1 MLSGGPSSALG
12 PGFPARL
19 PPFVSCG
26 RFSFVRTPF
35 FCRLLVRFS
44 RPGGLVI
51 RPEPEII
58 FTFVQTK
65 RSMKVL
71 YTALLAL
78 LLFPSCR
85 RQSGDIDSF
94 LHNAESLM
102 NEHPEDALSIIR
114 HIDRR
119 KIYSSASEARYAL
132 LYSQALDKNY
142 VDVTSDSL
150 TAVAV
155 NYYDRHGTK
164 HERAMAHYY
173 QGRVFSNAGN
183 FDAAIRSYSLA
194 EDAASGTDD
203 YYLLGLINNAVGNL
217 HFEQYDLDEALQRD
231 QQAASFFHRA
241 QSPYNEALAYIG
253 VGTVYSLKGDN
264 EQMEI
269 VYNKAI
275 EIYKELNATDKILP
289 LYEDIIIETKLNTGI
304 DLSSIKRDLRHYYT
318 IYNNGRI
325 PIQSMGLW
333 QGIYLKA
340 NELDSA
346 RLCGEIILRNRQ
358 AFNAHKIAGC
368 YSLLE
373 RIEMARGNYPE
384 AYRYVKQYIAVMDS
398 INQEKEEALVLE
410 LEQKYRN
417 RILNQSYENLKQHND
432 QQRIITGLVLLFSLS
447 LLVAGLLYLRKW
459 RENAAL
465 KMREAEAEKE
475 SLGRACREL
484 QEQLGTVGDR
494 VDTDDEQERQLFDA
508 LEERMVVLR
517 NWVDK
522 AETMKPALFMKSFR
536 DYMTVNVKSKH
547 ALSDLQYVVNRK
559 YFGVVD
565 YLKAHYPELR
575 KQDLDLCC
583 LLCFGFS
590 QHGICYLYTR
600 ISVRSTTSGAAC
612 ARSWGFRPS
621 GRSRASSPS
630 SLPNWPRRRSDRPC
644 AARGA
649 EPLFGEDMHV
659 IECTIFHHTRIGCAP
674 AL

>member
-1 MLSGGPSSALG
+1 M
-12 PGFPARL
+12 
-19 PPFVSCG
+19 
-26 RFSFVRTPF
+26 
-35 FCRLLVRFS
+35 
-44 RPGGLVI
+44 I

-164 HERAMAHYY
+164 HERAMDHYY
-173 QGRVFSNAGN
+173 QCRVFSNAGN

-264 EQMEI
+264 VNVEKA
-269 VYNKAI
+269 YNKAI

-447 LLVAGLLYLRKW
+447 LLIAGLLYLRKW

-475 SLGRACREL
+475 SLSRACREL

-559 YFGVVD
+559 YYGVVD

-590 QHGICYLYTR
+590 QHGICYLYNYED
-600 ISVRSTTSGAAC
+600 IGS
-612 ARSWGFRPS
+612 FYNK
-621 GRSRASSPS
+621 RSRLRKKLG
-630 SLPNWPRRRSDRPC
+630 LPPERTLESFI
-644 AARGA
+644 A
-649 EPLFGEDMHV
+649 ELLAEL
-659 IECTIFHHTRIGCAP
+659 AP
-674 AL
+674 KEE

>member
-1 MLSGGPSSALG
+1 M
-12 PGFPARL
+12 
-19 PPFVSCG
+19 
-26 RFSFVRTPF
+26 
-35 FCRLLVRFS
+35 
-44 RPGGLVI
+44 I

-203 YYLLGLINNAVGNL
+203 YYLLGLIYSAIGNL
-217 HFEQYDLDEALQRD
+217 HYEQYDLAEALARD
-231 QQAASFFHRA
+231 RKAVDFFHRA
-241 QSPYNEALAYIG
+241 GASYNEAMTYVGIG
-253 VGTVYSLKGDN
+253 IVSNLMGDN
-264 EQMEI
+264 EGMEKE
-269 VYNKAI
+269 YQKAI
-275 EIYKELNATDKILP
+275 AIYEEIGAINEILP
-289 LYEDIIIETKLNTGI
+289 LYEDLVVKTRLDVGD
-304 DLSSIKRDLRHYYT
+304 DLFAIKRDLRRYYAK
-318 IYNNGRI
+318 YNKGEI
-325 PIQSMGLW
+325 PLQSLGLW

-346 RLCGEIILRNRQ
+346 RLCGEIILHNRSS
-358 AFNAHKIAGC
+358 FTSHKIAGC

-522 AETMKPALFMKSFR
+522 AETMKPAVFMKSFR

-547 ALSDLQYVVNRK
+547 ALSDLCSTWSIVSTTAWSITSRPTIRSCANRTST
-559 YFGVVD
+559 FAVCSVS
-565 YLKAHYPELR
+565 AFRSTE
-575 KQDLDLCC
+575 
-583 LLCFGFS
+583 FATS
-590 QHGICYLYTR
+590 ITTR

-649 EPLFGEDMHV
+649 EPSFGEDMHV
-659 IECTIFHHTRIGCAP
+659 IECTIFHHTRIGCAT

>member
-1 MLSGGPSSALG
+1 M
-12 PGFPARL
+12 
-19 PPFVSCG
+19 
-26 RFSFVRTPF
+26 
-35 FCRLLVRFS
+35 
-44 RPGGLVI
+44 I

-155 NYYDRHGTK
+155 NSYDRHGTK

-590 QHGICYLYTR
+590 
-600 ISVRSTTSGAAC
+600 
-612 ARSWGFRPS
+612 
-621 GRSRASSPS
+621 
-630 SLPNWPRRRSDRPC
+630 
-644 AARGA
+644 
-649 EPLFGEDMHV
+649 
-659 IECTIFHHTRIGCAP
+659 
-674 AL
+674 

>member
-1 MLSGGPSSALG
+1 M
-12 PGFPARL
+12 
-19 PPFVSCG
+19 
-26 RFSFVRTPF
+26 
-35 FCRLLVRFS
+35 
-44 RPGGLVI
+44 I

-231 QQAASFFHRA
+231 LQAASFFHRA

-264 EQMEI
+264 VNVEKA
-269 VYNKAI
+269 YNKAI

-325 PIQSMGLW
+325 PIQSMELW

-373 RIEMARGNYPE
+373 RVEMARGNYPE

-484 QEQLGTVGDR
+484 QEQLGSVGDR

-559 YFGVVD
+559 YYGVVD

-590 QHGICYLYTR
+590 QHGICYLYNYED
-600 ISVRSTTSGAAC
+600 IGS
-612 ARSWGFRPS
+612 FYNK
-621 GRSRASSPS
+621 RSRLRKKLG
-630 SLPNWPRRRSDRPC
+630 LPPERTLESFI
-644 AARGA
+644 A
-649 EPLFGEDMHV
+649 ELLAGL
-659 IECTIFHHTRIGCAP
+659 AP
-674 AL
+674 KEE

>member
-1 MLSGGPSSALG
+1 
-12 PGFPARL
+12 
-19 PPFVSCG
+19 
-26 RFSFVRTPF
+26 
-35 FCRLLVRFS
+35 
-44 RPGGLVI
+44 
-51 RPEPEII
+51 
-58 FTFVQTK
+58 
-65 RSMKVL
+65 MKVL

-522 AETMKPALFMKSFR
+522 AETMKPALFMKSFC

-590 QHGICYLYTR
+590 QHGICYLYNYED
-600 ISVRSTTSGAAC
+600 IGS
-612 ARSWGFRPS
+612 FYNK
-621 GRSRASSPS
+621 RSRLRKKLG
-630 SLPNWPRRRSDRPC
+630 LPPERTLESFI
-644 AARGA
+644 A
-649 EPLFGEDMHV
+649 ELLAEL
-659 IECTIFHHTRIGCAP
+659 AP
-674 AL
+674 KEE

>member
-1 MLSGGPSSALG
+1 M
-12 PGFPARL
+12 
-19 PPFVSCG
+19 
-26 RFSFVRTPF
+26 
-35 FCRLLVRFS
+35 
-44 RPGGLVI
+44 I

-231 QQAASFFHRA
+231 LQAASFFHRA

-264 EQMEI
+264 VNVEKA
-269 VYNKAI
+269 YNKAI

-373 RIEMARGNYPE
+373 RVEMARGNYPE

-432 QQRIITGLVLLFSLS
+432 Q
-447 LLVAGLLYLRKW
+447 
-459 RENAAL
+459 
-465 KMREAEAEKE
+465 
-475 SLGRACREL
+475 
-484 QEQLGTVGDR
+484 
-494 VDTDDEQERQLFDA
+494 QERQLFDA

-559 YFGVVD
+559 YYGVVD

-590 QHGICYLYTR
+590 QHGICYLYNYED
-600 ISVRSTTSGAAC
+600 IGS
-612 ARSWGFRPS
+612 FYNK
-621 GRSRASSPS
+621 RSRLRKKLG
-630 SLPNWPRRRSDRPC
+630 LPPERTLESFI
-644 AARGA
+644 A
-649 EPLFGEDMHV
+649 ELLAGL
-659 IECTIFHHTRIGCAP
+659 AP
-674 AL
+674 KEE

>member
-494 VDTDDEQERQLFDA
+494 VDTDDEQERQLSYGRPAQLGGQGRDDETRIVHEILPRLHDRKRQVEA
-508 LEERMVVLR
+508 CAVRPAVRGQSQVLR
-517 NWVDK
+517 RGRL
-522 AETMKPALFMKSFR
+522 PQGPL
-536 DYMTVNVKSKH
+536 
-547 ALSDLQYVVNRK
+547 
-559 YFGVVD
+559 
-565 YLKAHYPELR
+565 
-575 KQDLDLCC
+575 
-583 LLCFGFS
+583 
-590 QHGICYLYTR
+590 
-600 ISVRSTTSGAAC
+600 SGAAQ
-612 ARSWGFRPS
+612 AGPRPLLS
-621 GRSRASSPS
+621 ALLR
-630 SLPNWPRRRSDRPC
+630 LF
-644 AARGA
+644 AARHLL
-649 EPLFGEDMHV
+649 PL
-659 IECTIFHHTRIGCAP
+659 
-674 AL
+674 

>member
-1 MLSGGPSSALG
+1 M
-12 PGFPARL
+12 
-19 PPFVSCG
+19 
-26 RFSFVRTPF
+26 
-35 FCRLLVRFS
+35 
-44 RPGGLVI
+44 I

-447 LLVAGLLYLRKW
+447 LLVAGLLYLRK
-459 RENAAL
+459 
-465 KMREAEAEKE
+465 
-475 SLGRACREL
+475 
-484 QEQLGTVGDR
+484 
-494 VDTDDEQERQLFDA
+494 
-508 LEERMVVLR
+508 
-517 NWVDK
+517 
-522 AETMKPALFMKSFR
+522 
-536 DYMTVNVKSKH
+536 
-547 ALSDLQYVVNRK
+547 
-559 YFGVVD
+559 
-565 YLKAHYPELR
+565 
-575 KQDLDLCC
+575 
-583 LLCFGFS
+583 
-590 QHGICYLYTR
+590 
-600 ISVRSTTSGAAC
+600 
-612 ARSWGFRPS
+612 
-621 GRSRASSPS
+621 
-630 SLPNWPRRRSDRPC
+630 
-644 AARGA
+644 
-649 EPLFGEDMHV
+649 
-659 IECTIFHHTRIGCAP
+659 
-674 AL
+674 

>member
-1 MLSGGPSSALG
+1 
-12 PGFPARL
+12 
-19 PPFVSCG
+19 
-26 RFSFVRTPF
+26 
-35 FCRLLVRFS
+35 
-44 RPGGLVI
+44 
-51 RPEPEII
+51 
-58 FTFVQTK
+58 
-65 RSMKVL
+65 MKVL

-217 HFEQYDLDEALQRD
+217 HYKQYGLDEAQTRYKK
-231 QQAASFFHRA
+231 AAESFHCAGAF
-241 QSPYNEALAYIG
+241 YNEAMNYVALGAVANLEG
-253 VGTVYSLKGDN
+253 DNTQMETVYR
-264 EQMEI
+264 
-269 VYNKAI
+269 KAI
-275 EIYKELNATDKILP
+275 GIYEEIGAIGKILP
-289 LYEDIIIETKLNTGI
+289 LYEDLIVKTRLNTG
-304 DLSSIKRDLRHYYT
+304 DDVFGIKRDLRQYYVK
-318 IYNNGRI
+318 YNKGEI
-325 PIQSMGLW
+325 PLQSLGVW
-333 QGIYLKA
+333 QDIYLRA
-340 NELDSA
+340 GELDSA
-346 RLCGEIILRNRQ
+346 RMCGKLILKNRGS
-358 AFNAHKIAGC
+358 FTAHKVAGC
-368 YSLLE
+368 YVQLE
-373 RIEMARGNYPE
+373 QTELACGNYKQ
-384 AYRYVKQYIAVMDS
+384 AYNYARQYIAVMDS
-398 INQEKEEALVLE
+398 INQEKEAALVLE

-432 QQRIITGLVLLFSLS
+432 QQ
-447 LLVAGLLYLRKW
+447 
-459 RENAAL
+459 
-465 KMREAEAEKE
+465 
-475 SLGRACREL
+475 
-484 QEQLGTVGDR
+484 
-494 VDTDDEQERQLFDA
+494 RQLFDA

-559 YFGVVD
+559 YYGVVD

-590 QHGICYLYTR
+590 QHGICYLYNYED
-600 ISVRSTTSGAAC
+600 IGS
-612 ARSWGFRPS
+612 FYNK
-621 GRSRASSPS
+621 RSRLRKKLG
-630 SLPNWPRRRSDRPC
+630 LPPERTLESFI
-644 AARGA
+644 A
-649 EPLFGEDMHV
+649 ELLAGL
-659 IECTIFHHTRIGCAP
+659 AP
-674 AL
+674 KEE

>member
-1 MLSGGPSSALG
+1 M
-12 PGFPARL
+12 
-19 PPFVSCG
+19 
-26 RFSFVRTPF
+26 
-35 FCRLLVRFS
+35 
-44 RPGGLVI
+44 I

-275 EIYKELNATDKILP
+275 EIYKELGETDRILP
-289 LYEDIIIETKLNTGI
+289 LYEDLVVKSLDTCRNMALVKQG
-304 DLSSIKRDLRHYYT
+304 LRHYYRE
-318 IYNNGRI
+318 YNNGSI
-325 PIQSMGLW
+325 PLRSFGIW
-333 QGIYLKA
+333 QKIYLKE

-346 RLCGEIILRNRQ
+346 QLCGEIILRNRNL
-358 AFNAHKIAGC
+358 FTSHKIAGC

-373 RIEMARGNYPE
+373 QVEMARGNYPE

-447 LLVAGLLYLRKW
+447 LLVAGLLYLSKW

-559 YFGVVD
+559 YYGVVD

-590 QHGICYLYTR
+590 QHGICYLYNYED
-600 ISVRSTTSGAAC
+600 IGS
-612 ARSWGFRPS
+612 FYNK
-621 GRSRASSPS
+621 RSRLRKKLG
-630 SLPNWPRRRSDRPC
+630 LPPERTLESFI
-644 AARGA
+644 A
-649 EPLFGEDMHV
+649 ELLAEL
-659 IECTIFHHTRIGCAP
+659 AP
-674 AL
+674 KEE

>member
-1 MLSGGPSSALG
+1 M
-12 PGFPARL
+12 
-19 PPFVSCG
+19 
-26 RFSFVRTPF
+26 
-35 FCRLLVRFS
+35 
-44 RPGGLVI
+44 I

-217 HFEQYDLDEALQRD
+217 HYKQYGLDEAQTRYKK
-231 QQAASFFHRA
+231 AAESFHCAGAF
-241 QSPYNEALAYIG
+241 YNEAMNYVALGAVANLEG
-253 VGTVYSLKGDN
+253 DNTQMETVYR
-264 EQMEI
+264 
-269 VYNKAI
+269 KAI
-275 EIYKELNATDKILP
+275 GIYEEIGAIGKILP
-289 LYEDIIIETKLNTGI
+289 LYEDLIVKTRLNTG
-304 DLSSIKRDLRHYYT
+304 DNVSGIKRDLRRYYAK
-318 IYNNGRI
+318 YNKGEI
-325 PIQSMGLW
+325 PLQSLGVW
-333 QGIYLKA
+333 QDIYLRA
-340 NELDSA
+340 GELDSA
-346 RLCGEIILRNRQ
+346 KMCGKLILKHRKS
-358 AFNAHKIAGC
+358 FTAHKIAGC
-368 YSLLE
+368 YVQLE
-373 RIEMARGNYPE
+373 QTELVCGNYKQ
-384 AYRYVKQYIAVMDS
+384 AYNYARQYIAVMDS
-398 INQEKEEALVLE
+398 INQEKEASLVLE

-447 LLVAGLLYLRKW
+447 LLIAGLLYLRKW

-475 SLGRACREL
+475 SLSQACREL

-559 YFGVVD
+559 YYGVVD

-590 QHGICYLYTR
+590 QHGICYLYNYED
-600 ISVRSTTSGAAC
+600 IGS
-612 ARSWGFRPS
+612 FYNK
-621 GRSRASSPS
+621 RSRLRKKLG
-630 SLPNWPRRRSDRPC
+630 LPPERTLESFIAELLAELAPRRSDRPC

-649 EPLFGEDMHV
+649 EPSFGEDMHV

>member
-1 MLSGGPSSALG
+1 
-12 PGFPARL
+12 
-19 PPFVSCG
+19 
-26 RFSFVRTPF
+26 
-35 FCRLLVRFS
+35 
-44 RPGGLVI
+44 
-51 RPEPEII
+51 
-58 FTFVQTK
+58 
-65 RSMKVL
+65 MKVL

-217 HFEQYDLDEALQRD
+217 HYKQYGLDEAQTRYKK
-231 QQAASFFHRA
+231 AAESFHCAGAF
-241 QSPYNEALAYIG
+241 YNEAMNYVALGAVANLEG
-253 VGTVYSLKGDN
+253 DNTQMETVYR
-264 EQMEI
+264 
-269 VYNKAI
+269 KAI
-275 EIYKELNATDKILP
+275 GIYEEIGAIGKILP
-289 LYEDIIIETKLNTGI
+289 LYEDLIVKTRLNTG
-304 DLSSIKRDLRHYYT
+304 DDVFGIKRDLRQYYVK
-318 IYNNGRI
+318 YNKGEI
-325 PIQSMGLW
+325 PLQSLGVW
-333 QGIYLKA
+333 QDIYLRA
-340 NELDSA
+340 GELDSA
-346 RLCGEIILRNRQ
+346 RMCGKLILKNRGS
-358 AFNAHKIAGC
+358 FTAHKVAGC
-368 YSLLE
+368 YVQLE
-373 RIEMARGNYPE
+373 QTELACGNYKQ
-384 AYRYVKQYIAVMDS
+384 AYNYARQYIAVMDS
-398 INQEKEEALVLE
+398 INQEKEAALVLE

-547 ALSDLQYVVNRK
+547 ALCPTCSMWSIASTTAWSITSRPTIRSCASRTSTFAVCSASA
-559 YFGVVD
+559 FHSTEF
-565 YLKAHYPELR
+565 AT
-575 KQDLDLCC
+575 
-583 LLCFGFS
+583 S
-590 QHGICYLYTR
+590 IITR

-630 SLPNWPRRRSDRPC
+630 SLPDWPRRRSDRPC

-649 EPLFGEDMHV
+649 EPLFGEDMRV

>member
-1 MLSGGPSSALG
+1 M
-12 PGFPARL
+12 
-19 PPFVSCG
+19 
-26 RFSFVRTPF
+26 
-35 FCRLLVRFS
+35 
-44 RPGGLVI
+44 I

-494 VDTDDEQERQLFDA
+494 VDTDDEQER
-508 LEERMVVLR
+508 MVVLR

-590 QHGICYLYTR
+590 QHGICYLYNYED
-600 ISVRSTTSGAAC
+600 IGS
-612 ARSWGFRPS
+612 FYNK
-621 GRSRASSPS
+621 RSRLRKKLG
-630 SLPNWPRRRSDRPC
+630 LPPERTLESFI
-644 AARGA
+644 A
-649 EPLFGEDMHV
+649 ELLAEL
-659 IECTIFHHTRIGCAP
+659 AP
-674 AL
+674 KEE